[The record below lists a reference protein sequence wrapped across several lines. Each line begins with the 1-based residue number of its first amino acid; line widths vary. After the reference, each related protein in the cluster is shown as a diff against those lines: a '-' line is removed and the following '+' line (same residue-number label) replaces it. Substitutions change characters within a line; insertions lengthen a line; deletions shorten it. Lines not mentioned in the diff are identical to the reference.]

1 MSVIA
6 LTGCSGAPGVTTCA
20 LALLLS
26 WPLEPGRRVI
36 LAECDPD
43 GGAVLHG
50 LLQGTLGDRYG
61 LRNLSVAAR
70 KGEFG
75 DAFWRQLIDLSG
87 ENGATESLRDRLLLP
102 GITDPARAASLGS
115 VWKALAVMFRG
126 IDAEHGHDVL
136 IDLGRSG
143 AFGPSA
149 VLAEQADAVLVVV
162 RNTLRCLQ
170 AAQARVT
177 ALEERVR
184 GIGLLLIDEGPYP
197 AGEVQRVLQVP
208 VVATLPY
215 APKDAKVLSDGAEQ
229 PRGFT
234 KSPLMKA
241 ARTSSTVL
249 VQQAA
254 VRLARLDPR
263 GVFPAGAITARTPR
277 TGTEPRPWN

>member
-6 LTGCSGAPGVTTCA
+6 LAGCSGAPGVTTSA

-26 WPLEPGRRVI
+26 WPLDPGRRMI

-70 KGEFG
+70 KGEFS
-75 DAFWRQLIDLSG
+75 DAFWRQLIDLSSEDG
-87 ENGATESLRDRLLLP
+87 KKESPRDRLLLP
-102 GITDPARAASLGS
+102 GITDPAQGASLGS
-115 VWKALAVMFRG
+115 VWKVLAQMFRG
-126 IDAEHGHDVL
+126 IEAESGHDVL
-136 IDLGRSG
+136 IDLGRRG
-143 AFGPSA
+143 AFGPSG
-149 VLAEQADAVLVVV
+149 VLAEQADTVIVVV

-170 AAQARVT
+170 AAEARVR
-177 ALEERVR
+177 ALEERV
-184 GIGLLLIDEGPYP
+184 GEVGLIVIDEGPYP

-215 APKDAKVLSDGAEQ
+215 APDDARVLSDGAEQ
-229 PRGFT
+229 PRRFT

-241 ARTSSTVL
+241 ARTGSALL
-249 VQQAA
+249 VQRAA
-254 VRLARLDPR
+254 VRRARLDPG
-263 GVFPAGAITARTPR
+263 GVRAAGGQVTRAR
-277 TGTEPRPWN
+277 

>member
-1 MSVIA
+1 MAVIA
-6 LTGCSGAPGVTTCA
+6 LAGCTGAPGVTTSA

-26 WPLEPGRRVI
+26 WPLEPGRKMI

-75 DAFWRQLIDLSG
+75 GAFWRQLIALDG
-87 ENGATESLRDRLLLP
+87 EDGQPESPRDRLLLP
-102 GITDPARAASLGS
+102 GITDPAQAASLGS
-115 VWKALAVMFRG
+115 VWKGLAAMFRG
-126 IDAEHGHDVL
+126 IETDHGHDVL

-143 AFGPSA
+143 AFGLSG

-177 ALEERVR
+177 ALEDRV
-184 GIGLLLIDEGPYP
+184 GDVGLLVIDEGPYP
-197 AGEVQRVLQVP
+197 AGEIQRVLQVP

-215 APKDAKVLSDGAEQ
+215 APENARVLSDGAEQ
-229 PRGFT
+229 PRRFIR
-234 KSPLMKA
+234 SPLMKA
-241 ARTSSTVL
+241 ARTSSALL
-249 VQQAA
+249 VQRAA
-254 VRLARLDPR
+254 VRRSRLDQR
-263 GVFPAGAITARTPR
+263 RAFAAGR
-277 TGTEPRPWN
+277 

>member
-1 MSVIA
+1 MAVVA
-6 LTGCSGAPGVTTCA
+6 LAGCTGAPGVTTTA

-26 WPLEPGRRVI
+26 WPLESGRKMI

-70 KGEFG
+70 KGEFS
-75 DAFWRQLIDLSG
+75 DAFWRQLIALNG
-87 ENGATESLRDRLLLP
+87 EAGQPDSPADRILLP
-102 GITDPARAASLGS
+102 GITNPAQAASLGS
-115 VWKALAVMFRG
+115 VWKGLAAMFRG
-126 IDAEHGHDVL
+126 IETDHGHDVL

-143 AFGPSA
+143 AFGLSG
-149 VLAEQADAVLVVV
+149 VLAEQADAVIVVV

-177 ALEERVR
+177 ALEERV
-184 GIGLLLIDEGPYP
+184 GDVGLLVIDEGPYP

-215 APKDAKVLSDGAEQ
+215 APEDARVLSDGAEQ
-229 PRGFT
+229 SRRFT
-234 KSPLMKA
+234 RSSLMKA
-241 ARTSSTVL
+241 ARTSGALL
-249 VQQAA
+249 VQRAA
-254 VRLARLDPR
+254 VRRSRLDQRRAFAGGEVNR
-263 GVFPAGAITARTPR
+263 GR
-277 TGTEPRPWN
+277 

>member
-6 LTGCSGAPGVTTCA
+6 LAGCSGAPGVTTSA
-20 LALLLS
+20 LALLLC
-26 WPLEPGRRVI
+26 WPLQPGRKMI

-87 ENGATESLRDRLLLP
+87 EDGTKESPRDRLLLP
-102 GITDPARAASLGS
+102 GITDPAQAASLGS
-115 VWKALAVMFRG
+115 VWKALGVIFRG
-126 IDAEHGHDVL
+126 IEAEHGHDVL
-136 IDLGRSG
+136 IDLGRRG
-143 AFGPSA
+143 AFGPCG
-149 VLAEQADAVLVVV
+149 VLAEQADTVIVVV

-170 AAQARVT
+170 TAQARVR
-177 ALEERVR
+177 ALAERV
-184 GIGLLLIDEGPYP
+184 GEVGLIVIDEGPYP

-215 APKDAKVLSDGAEQ
+215 APDEARVLSDGAEQ
-229 PRGFT
+229 PRRFT

-241 ARTSSTVL
+241 ARTGSALL
-249 VQQAA
+249 VQRAA
-254 VRLARLDPR
+254 VRRARLDP
-263 GVFPAGAITARTPR
+263 
-277 TGTEPRPWN
+277 